1 MPTPSSPPTTLG
13 LVTAAPPPA
22 PRGRHGKKP
31 DSNTPLAFAWTLK
44 ASETLLRVRF
54 VAMKHR
60 FQGTRSSKQL
70 AAAWSLVAAETF
82 RLGGLQV
89 NTGQS
94 YRVALLDTG
103 NATEKQLKEPMCYE
117 TMCDVWTDH
126 YGMDADP
133 FFSSD
138 APEISVGRYLIETDD
153 AVIDESPSSGGWRQH
168 AGKRTRDKT
177 ETAEGMKAIGEGL
190 HSIAEAFKVSRT
202 QGGDN
207 HSRELLSSIR
217 ELSETVQ
224 AQTQALKSLMDL
236 IGASVANNAASNNS

>member
-1 MPTPSSPPTTLG
+1 MHKRY
-13 LVTAAPPPA
+13 TA
-22 PRGRHGKKP
+22 
-31 DSNTPLAFAWTLK
+31 
-44 ASETLLRVRF
+44 
-54 VAMKHR
+54 
-60 FQGTRSSKQL
+60 
-70 AAAWSLVAAETF
+70 
-82 RLGGLQV
+82 
-89 NTGQS
+89 

-117 TMCDVWTDH
+117 TMCDVWSDH
-126 YGMDADP
+126 YGMNADP

-138 APEISVGRYLIETDD
+138 APEISVGRYLTEYDD

-177 ETAEGMKAIGEGL
+177 ETAEGMKAIGENL

-217 ELSETVQ
+217 ELSEAMQ
-224 AQTQALKSLMDL
+224 AQTQAVKSLMDL
-236 IGASVANNAASNNS
+236 IGASVANPAASNNS